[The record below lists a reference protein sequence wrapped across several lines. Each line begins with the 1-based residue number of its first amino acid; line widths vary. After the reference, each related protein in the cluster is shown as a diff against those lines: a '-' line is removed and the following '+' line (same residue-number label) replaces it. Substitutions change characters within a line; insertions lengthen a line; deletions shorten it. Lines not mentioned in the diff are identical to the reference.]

1 MTLLECIQ
9 RMCRAT
15 GISVP
20 TAAFASTSASVQQ
33 IVELANQEGRAL
45 SRRHDWQELTFEGSF
60 TTLAAES
67 QGTLASIIGGSQT
80 LRKIVNGTIWNR
92 TTQQQ
97 ICGPLSRKN
106 WQGQKALS
114 LTGPYPQ
121 YRVRDNTLRFY
132 PSPPAGQSC
141 FFEYVSNCW
150 CQAISSG
157 AFRINVAADT
167 DQILLNEELFMA
179 GLEWRWLRK
188 KGLSYAEEFAS
199 YEELVKNEIGN
210 NATKAVLSMDGVAR
224 GPRPGVIV
232 PIGSWNLP

>member
-1 MTLLECIQ
+1 
-9 RMCRAT
+9 MCRAT

-20 TAAFASTSASVQQ
+20 AAAFTSTSASVQQ

-45 SRRHDWQELTFEGSF
+45 SRRHDWQELTLEGSF

-67 QGTLASIIGGSQT
+67 QGTLASIIGVTQQ
-80 LRKIVNGTIWNR
+80 LWKIVNDTIWNR

-121 YRVRDNTLRFY
+121 YRVRGNTLLFY

-141 FFEYVSNCW
+141 FFEYISGSWATN
-150 CQAISSG
+150 QAGSTFKKQITLQ
-157 AFRINVAADT
+157 T
-167 DQILLNEELFMA
+167 DIILLDGECVIA